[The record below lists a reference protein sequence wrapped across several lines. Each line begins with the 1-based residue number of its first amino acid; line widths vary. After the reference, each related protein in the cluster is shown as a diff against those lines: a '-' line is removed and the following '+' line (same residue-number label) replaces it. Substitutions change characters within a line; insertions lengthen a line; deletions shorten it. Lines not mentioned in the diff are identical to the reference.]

1 MIKLKFMAA
10 AAFLSAAFLT
20 SVVSYAN
27 EAELTIDSN
36 LTVHFIDVGQGLSVL
51 AQTDDA
57 ALLFDGGD
65 RDTASFL
72 YSYLQSVGVE
82 SLDYLI
88 ASHYDSD
95 HIGGLIDVVKDF
107 EVDTIFGPDYIH
119 DSALFETF
127 LETVVSA
134 DDEIVM
140 PEVGSSYELGEGTFT
155 VLAPSE
161 IVEDSNEN
169 SIAIRLDY
177 GDTSFIITGDAEME
191 SEAAMLETGIDLACN
206 VLAAGHHGAATSS
219 TWDFVEATLP
229 EYVVFSCGLN
239 NQYGHPDEDTLE
251 KFQSIEAE
259 IFRTDEQGTIIAES
273 DGTDI
278 IWNAIPTI
286 DAVRYSTTSLNI
298 RSQATTDSDVI
309 GKLYAGDTIHVL
321 YETDGWA
328 RVLHNGAIAYAAYDY
343 LTDEYQIPETT
354 AAPVVVHTQAPVIAV
369 TEPAPQQNIS
379 AMVWLSATGE
389 KYHSI
394 NNCGRMN
401 PTKARQIDKSTA
413 QAQGYEACKKCW

>member
-1 MIKLKFMAA
+1 MIKFNHITA
-10 AAFLSAAFLT
+10 AAFLSAALFT
-20 SVVSYAN
+20 PIASYAN
-27 EAELTIDSN
+27 ESEPAVDST
-36 LTVHFIDVGQGLSVL
+36 LTVHVIDVGQGLAVL

-82 SLDYLI
+82 SLDYMI

-95 HIGGLIDVVKDF
+95 HIGGLVDVVKDF
-107 EVDTIFGPDYIH
+107 EVATIFGPDYIH

-127 LETVVSA
+127 LENIVLTEH
-134 DDEIVM
+134 EIVM
-140 PEVGSSYELGEGTFT
+140 PQVGEIYEFGEGTFT

-161 IVEDSNEN
+161 IVDDPNEN

-177 GDTSFIITGDAEME
+177 GETSFIITGDAEME
-191 SEAAMLETGIDLACN
+191 SEEAMLATGIDLKCD
-206 VLAAGHHGAATSS
+206 VLVAGHHGAATSS

-229 EYVVFSCGLN
+229 EYVIFSCGLN

-273 DGTDI
+273 DGVNIT
-278 IWNAIPTI
+278 WNTVPTVDSI
-286 DAVRYSTTSLNI
+286 RYSTTSLNI
-298 RSQATTDSDVI
+298 REQATTDSSVI
-309 GKLYAGDTIHVL
+309 GKLYAGDSISVL
-321 YETDGWA
+321 YEADGWA
-328 RVLHNGAIAYAAYDY
+328 RVLYNGTVAYAACDY

-354 AAPVVVHTQAPVIAV
+354 AVPVVVQTQAPVIAA
-369 TEPAPQQNIS
+369 TEPVPQQNIS

-401 PTKARQIDKSTA
+401 PAKARQIDKSTA
-413 QAQGYEACKKCW
+413 EAQGYEACKKCW